1 MSHDYTGMIPLNWS
15 NYKKENTYTKLP
27 SLLQD
32 SAGLPIEDSLS
43 VSFSLCD
50 TLTRCSYCPVSL
62 SLSECHGAAL
72 VTCCRGR
79 CLVSTAQAPLLPRPA
94 QWRQPRQLGRAPP
107 GALVGWS
114 LPSIS
119 QTHCPHVI
127 WISTSKIITRVYIP
141 ILLTPDCGLMVTLI
155 LILLPDY
162 LRSAGALWWEPE
174 TARGALLA
182 G

>member
-1 MSHDYTGMIPLNWS
+1 MILKIRNLSHDYTGMIPLNWS

-50 TLTRCSYCPVSL
+50 TLTRCSYCPVSPM
-62 SLSECHGAAL
+62 SLNLTEPLWSHVAGAAAWCRL
-72 VTCCRGR
+72 PVLRCC
-79 CLVSTAQAPLLPRPA
+79 PA

-127 WISTSKIITRVYIP
+127 WISILKNNSCLHSYITNQP
-141 ILLTPDCGLMVTLI
+141 LI
-155 LILLPDY
+155 
-162 LRSAGALWWEPE
+162 AV
-174 TARGALLA
+174 
-182 G
+182 